1 MRKENF
7 RNIAIIAHVDHGK
20 TTLVDGMLRQSGIF
34 RDNQELTDR
43 VMDSMDLERE
53 RGITISAKNTA
64 IEYKG
69 VKINI
74 IDTPGHAD
82 FGGEVERGLNLVDG
96 AMLLVDASEG
106 PLPQTRF
113 VVKKALEKNLR
124 IILVINKIDRPDSR
138 IAEVIDEVF
147 DLFIDLDATEEQI
160 DFPILYTVAKDGVA
174 HTELEDGSSDLRP
187 LFDTIIDYIQG
198 PEAEDDHTPQF
209 LIANLDYDAYVGQ
222 IAIGRLKNGVL
233 KMGTNYLLAGEHKNT
248 PNVKFSALY
257 TFEGLRR
264 QQVEAVEAGDII
276 AFAGIDGITIGDTIT
291 SIENPA
297 LLPRIHVDEP
307 TVSMIFYV
315 NTSPFAGQDGKY
327 LTSRHI
333 LARLEKEMKFNVSLQ
348 IEQLKNR
355 ADAFEV
361 RGRGELQMA
370 VLIETMRREGYEFM
384 VSKPRVITKEIDG
397 KLSEP
402 VEMLYLDIP
411 EEFVGV
417 MSEKLSV
424 RKGRMVNIINHGSG
438 RVNLEF
444 RIPSR
449 GLIGFRT
456 TFMTETKGAGVM
468 NTIMEGYSPWFGAI
482 PQRNTGA
489 LVSDRSGK
497 ITAYASLSMEDRG
510 ELQLDVGTLVYAG
523 MVIGERNRPG
533 DLDVNITR
541 EKKLTNM
548 RSANADQT
556 VTLRKP
562 HLLTLDEAI
571 EFISEN
577 ELVEI
582 TPENIRIRKM
592 ELDPNKRLAQAR
604 KEKRTDD

>member
-1 MRKENF
+1 MRKEKF

-34 RDNQELTDR
+34 RENQELTDR
-43 VMDSMDLERE
+43 VMDNMDLERE

-64 IEYKG
+64 IEYNG

-138 IAEVIDEVF
+138 IAEVVDEVF
-147 DLFIDLDATEEQI
+147 DLFIDLDATDEQI
-160 DFPILYTVAKDGVA
+160 DFPILYTIAKDGIA
-174 HTELEDGSSDLRP
+174 HAQLGDDSTTLRP
-187 LFDTIIDYIQG
+187 LFETIIDYIQG
-198 PEAEDDHTPQF
+198 PEGSDDHVPQF

-222 IAIGRLKNGVL
+222 IAIGRLRNGVL
-233 KMGTNYLLAGEHKNT
+233 KMGTNYLLAGEHKQT

-257 TFEGLRR
+257 TFDGLRR
-264 QQVEAVEAGDII
+264 QQVEEVVSGDII
-276 AFAGIDGITIGDTIT
+276 AFAGIDNISIGDTIT
-291 SIENPA
+291 SIENPD

-417 MSEKLSV
+417 MSEKLSI

-468 NTIMEGYSPWFGAI
+468 NTIMEGYAPWFGPI

-510 ELQLDVGTLVYAG
+510 ELQLDVGTQVYAG

-541 EKKLTNM
+541 EKKLT
-548 RSANADQT
+548 ANCQNQLKSYIWTFLKNLWVSCQKNCPPGKVAWRILSTTAADG
-556 VTLRKP
+556 
-562 HLLTLDEAI
+562 
-571 EFISEN
+571 
-577 ELVEI
+577 
-582 TPENIRIRKM
+582 
-592 ELDPNKRLAQAR
+592 
-604 KEKRTDD
+604 

>member
-34 RDNQELTDR
+34 RENQALTDR
-43 VMDSMDLERE
+43 VMDNMDLERE

-64 IEYKG
+64 IEYNG

-113 VVKKALEKNLR
+113 VVKKALEKDLR

-160 DFPILYTVAKDGVA
+160 DFPILYTIAKDGVA
-174 HTELEDGSSDLRP
+174 HTELEDGSTDLRP

-198 PEAEDDHTPQF
+198 PEAIDDHVPQF

-233 KMGTNYLLAGEHKNT
+233 KMGTNYLLAGEHKQT

-264 QQVEAVEAGDII
+264 QQVEEVEAGDII
-276 AFAGIDGITIGDTIT
+276 ALAGIDTITIGDTIT
-291 SIENPA
+291 SVENPA

-333 LARLEKEMKFNVSLQ
+333 LARLEKEMRLNVALQ

-397 KLSEP
+397 KVSEP

-411 EEFVGV
+411 EDFVGV

-456 TFMTETKGAGVM
+456 TFMTDTKGAGVM
-468 NTIMEGYSPWFGAI
+468 NTIMEGYEPWFGPI

-489 LVSDRSGK
+489 LVSDRPGK
-497 ITAYASLSMEDRG
+497 VTAYASLSMEDRG
-510 ELQLDVGTLVYAG
+510 ELQIEVGTHVYGG

-548 RSANADQT
+548 RSANADAT

-562 HLLTLDEAI
+562 HLMTLDESI

-582 TPENIRIRKM
+582 TPDNIRIRKM
-592 ELDPNKRLAQAR
+592 ELDPQKRLSQMR
-604 KEKRTDD
+604 KEKRIDD

>member
-1 MRKENF
+1 MRKEKF

-34 RDNQELTDR
+34 RENQELTDR
-43 VMDSMDLERE
+43 VMDNMDLERE

-64 IEYKG
+64 IEYNG

-138 IAEVIDEVF
+138 IAEVVDEVF
-147 DLFIDLDATEEQI
+147 DLFIDLDATDEQI
-160 DFPILYTVAKDGVA
+160 DFPILYTIAKDGIA
-174 HTELEDGSSDLRP
+174 HAQLGDDSTTLRP
-187 LFDTIIDYIQG
+187 LFETIIDYIQG
-198 PEAEDDHTPQF
+198 PEGSDDHVPQF

-222 IAIGRLKNGVL
+222 IAIGRLRNGVL
-233 KMGTNYLLAGEHKNT
+233 KMGVNYLLAGEHKQT

-257 TFEGLRR
+257 TFDGLRR
-264 QQVEAVEAGDII
+264 QQVEEVVSGDII
-276 AFAGIDGITIGDTIT
+276 AFAGIDNISIGDTIT
-291 SIENPA
+291 SIENPD

-417 MSEKLSV
+417 MSEKLSI

-468 NTIMEGYSPWFGAI
+468 NTIMEGYAPWFGPI

-510 ELQLDVGTLVYAG
+510 ELQLDVGTQVYAG

-592 ELDPNKRLAQAR
+592 ELDPNKRLSQAR
-604 KEKRTDD
+604 KDKRVDD

>member
-1 MRKENF
+1 
-7 RNIAIIAHVDHGK
+7 
-20 TTLVDGMLRQSGIF
+20 
-34 RDNQELTDR
+34 
-43 VMDSMDLERE
+43 
-53 RGITISAKNTA
+53 
-64 IEYKG
+64 
-69 VKINI
+69 
-74 IDTPGHAD
+74 
-82 FGGEVERGLNLVDG
+82 
-96 AMLLVDASEG
+96 
-106 PLPQTRF
+106 
-113 VVKKALEKNLR
+113 
-124 IILVINKIDRPDSR
+124 
-138 IAEVIDEVF
+138 
-147 DLFIDLDATEEQI
+147 
-160 DFPILYTVAKDGVA
+160 
-174 HTELEDGSSDLRP
+174 
-187 LFDTIIDYIQG
+187 
-198 PEAEDDHTPQF
+198 
-209 LIANLDYDAYVGQ
+209 
-222 IAIGRLKNGVL
+222 
-233 KMGTNYLLAGEHKNT
+233 
-248 PNVKFSALY
+248 
-257 TFEGLRR
+257 
-264 QQVEAVEAGDII
+264 
-276 AFAGIDGITIGDTIT
+276 
-291 SIENPA
+291 
-297 LLPRIHVDEP
+297 
-307 TVSMIFYV
+307 
-315 NTSPFAGQDGKY
+315 
-327 LTSRHI
+327 
-333 LARLEKEMKFNVSLQ
+333 
-348 IEQLKNR
+348 
-355 ADAFEV
+355 
-361 RGRGELQMA
+361 
-370 VLIETMRREGYEFM
+370 M

-397 KLSEP
+397 MLSEP

-468 NTIMEGYSPWFGAI
+468 NTIMEGYAPWFGPI

-489 LVSDRSGK
+489 LVSDRAGK

-510 ELQLDVGTLVYAG
+510 ELQLDVGTQVYAG

-592 ELDPNKRLAQAR
+592 ELDPNKRLSQMR
-604 KEKRTDD
+604 KEKRTDS